1 MPKCYGRRGFS
12 PVFPGERSVNAA
24 EKPRVPVAAFSPG
37 DRRVNAAEKPRVP
50 RYSTRAGILGV
61 LVSMAV
67 FGQAPAARPE
77 FEVASIKQSAP
88 LGTTQVRAGM
98 HIDGAQVSWALL
110 SLNDY
115 IGSAYKVKNYQISG
129 PEFLAS
135 DRFDITAKL
144 PAGATPKDT
153 AAMLQALL
161 EDRFHLKLHRE
172 NKDFP
177 VYGLVVGKG
186 GVKIPESTPNQHKEE
201 QSAGGERSVFAD
213 SQASGTT
220 VNYGNGSNFTVGA
233 NKFEGRKLTPAI
245 MAAVLARFADR
256 PVVDMTDLKGSYD
269 FVLEFSPEDFRAM
282 MIRSAIAA
290 GVALPPQVVQ
300 QAEAAS
306 GDSLFNAVAKLGLKL
321 EPRKAPIE
329 VLVID
334 HCEKTPT
341 EN

>member
-1 MPKCYGRRGFS
+1 
-12 PVFPGERSVNAA
+12 
-24 EKPRVPVAAFSPG
+24 
-37 DRRVNAAEKPRVP
+37 
-50 RYSTRAGILGV
+50 
-61 LVSMAV
+61 
-67 FGQAPAARPE
+67 
-77 FEVASIKQSAP
+77 
-88 LGTTQVRAGM
+88 M

-115 IGSAYKVKNYQISG
+115 IGSAYKVRNYQISG

-153 AAMLQALL
+153 STMLQALL

-172 NKDFP
+172 SKDLP

-186 GVKIPESTPNQHKEE
+186 GVKMQESTPDPNKEE
-201 QSAGGERSVFAD
+201 QSAGRERSVIAD

-220 VNYGNGSNFTVGA
+220 VSYGNGSYFTVGG
-233 NKFEGRKLTPAI
+233 NKFEGRKLTPAA

-290 GVALPPQVVQ
+290 GVALPPQALQ
-300 QAEAAS
+300 LAESAS
-306 GDSLFNAVAKLGLKL
+306 GDSLANVLEKLGLKL
-321 EPRKAPIE
+321 ESRKAPIE

-341 EN
+341 DN